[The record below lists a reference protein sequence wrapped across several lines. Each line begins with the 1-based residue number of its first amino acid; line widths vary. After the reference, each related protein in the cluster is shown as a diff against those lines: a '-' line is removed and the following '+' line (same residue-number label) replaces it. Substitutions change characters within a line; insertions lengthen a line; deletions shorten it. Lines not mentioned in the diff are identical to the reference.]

1 MHPSRGT
8 EPPREPP
15 EATEGTG
22 PGEARQ
28 RATAPSLEGLTV
40 AGITRRRV
48 AWLLGGV
55 IAAWIVI
62 VFARQVGEASAK
74 SAQADQARLANAQ
87 VTDDVASLQH
97 ELDLIQRQAYIEQA
111 ARGLGLGAPTDH
123 PFALAPG
130 APALA
135 ANAPGSAAMRL
146 GAQETPSSPLE
157 VWLSLLFGPTPS
169 N

>member
-1 MHPSRGT
+1 MPRDARAARNRGSSQSGRSAYTASRAGM
-8 EPPREPP
+8 RS
-15 EATEGTG
+15 GW
-22 PGEARQ
+22 
-28 RATAPSLEGLTV
+28 TV

-87 VTDDVASLQH
+87 VSDDVASLQH

-111 ARGLGLGAPTDH
+111 ARGLGLG
-123 PFALAPG
+123 G
-130 APALA
+130 
-135 ANAPGSAAMRL
+135 
-146 GAQETPSSPLE
+146 
-157 VWLSLLFGPTPS
+157 
-169 N
+169 

>member
-1 MHPSRGT
+1 MDPSRGS

-28 RATAPSLEGLTV
+28 RATAPSLDGLTV

-48 AWLLGGV
+48 AWLVGAV
-55 IAAWIVI
+55 VAAWIVI

-74 SAQADQARLANAQ
+74 SAQAVQARLVNAQ
-87 VTDDVASLQH
+87 VAEDVTSLQH

-111 ARGLGLGAPTDH
+111 ARGLGLGGSTDH

-169 N
+169 D